1 MKKNIKVLVLL
12 IMVVIASVI
21 FTKPTSAQQNNVS
34 FQVFYD
40 QLSPYG
46 EWVNYP
52 NWGYV
57 WIPDAGADFVP
68 YSTQGHWILTD
79 DGWAWMSDYSWGWAP
94 FHYGRWDYDQY
105 YGWFW
110 VPGNEW
116 GPAWVSWRRADG
128 YYGWAPLEPGISV
141 SASFGRAY
149 DSHNDHWMFVRDRDI
164 DRTEINHYYI
174 NRTDQDRVVRYS
186 SVINNTYVDNRRH
199 TTYVTGPART
209 DFQKVSGRQVK
220 PVTIQEY
227 NKPGQNIS
235 NDHFQI
241 YRPVV
246 IKNTDQRNK
255 PAPAR
260 ITNLKDVKQP
270 SERNKTNQQGNL
282 NSTKNIKDVQK
293 TNTVNPQ
300 KNIKDTKT
308 LPSQNSDPP
317 KNVKTTNQPVIV
329 KSQNT
334 NPSQNIKSNQQPNN
348 VKTLN
353 TNQSQNIKSNQQQN
367 NVKTLNTNQSQNIK
381 TNQQPN
387 NVKTLN
393 TNQSQNVQREQ
404 PPNNA
409 KTFNTTP
416 SQNNRRELQP
426 NNVKISNTNQSQ
438 NTGKD
443 KQSSASKSVKNNKQ
457 LQQNNANPEK
467 DTK

>member
-1 MKKNIKVLVLL
+1 MKKNIKVFVLL
-12 IMVVIASVI
+12 IMVIITSVI

-57 WIPDAGADFVP
+57 WIPDAGSDFVP

-79 DGWAWMSDYSWGWAP
+79 DGWTWMSDYSWGWAP

-128 YYGWAPLEPGISV
+128 YYGWAPMEPGISV

-164 DRTEINHYYI
+164 DRADINHYYI
-174 NRTDQDRVVRYS
+174 SRTDQDRIVRYS
-186 SVINNTYVDNRRH
+186 SVINNTYVDSRRH

-209 DFQKVSGRQVK
+209 DFQKVSGRQIK
-220 PVTIQEY
+220 PVPIQEY
-227 NKPGQNIS
+227 NKPGQSVS
-235 NDHFQI
+235 NGHFQI

-246 IKNTDQRNK
+246 IKNNDKGNK

-270 SERNKTNQQGNL
+270 SERNAANQQGNL

-300 KNIKDTKT
+300 KNLNNTKT
-308 LPSQNSDPP
+308 LPSQNSDPQ
-317 KNVKTTNQPVIV
+317 KNVKTAKQPVIV
-329 KSQNT
+329 KSQNI
-334 NPSQNIKSNQQPNN
+334 NPTQNNNKNPQPKD

-353 TNQSQNIKSNQQQN
+353 ANQSQNI
-367 NVKTLNTNQSQNIK
+367 
-381 TNQQPN
+381 
-387 NVKTLN
+387 
-393 TNQSQNVQREQ
+393 QREQ

-416 SQNNRRELQP
+416 SPNNRKELQP
-426 NNVKISNTNQSQ
+426 INVKTSNPNPAQ
-438 NTGKD
+438 NTGKN
-443 KQSSASKSVKNNKQ
+443 KQSNTSKSVKNNKQ
-457 LQQNNANPEK
+457 VQQKNANPEK
-467 DTK
+467 DIK

>member
-1 MKKNIKVLVLL
+1 MKKDIKVLVLL
-12 IMVVIASVI
+12 IMVIITSVI

-57 WIPDAGADFVP
+57 WIPDTGADFVP

-79 DGWAWMSDYSWGWAP
+79 DGWTWMSDYSWGWAP

-128 YYGWAPLEPGISV
+128 YYGWAPMEPGISV

-164 DRTEINHYYI
+164 DRADINHYYI
-174 NRTDQDRVVRYS
+174 SRTDQDRIVRYS
-186 SVINNTYVDNRRH
+186 SVINNTYVDSRRH

-209 DFQKVSGRQVK
+209 DFQKVSGRQIK
-220 PVTIQEY
+220 PVPIQEY
-227 NKPGQNIS
+227 NKPGQSVS
-235 NDHFQI
+235 NGHFQI

-246 IKNTDQRNK
+246 IKNNDKGNK
-255 PAPAR
+255 PAPAK

-270 SERNKTNQQGNL
+270 SERNAANQQGNL
-282 NSTKNIKDVQK
+282 NSTKNIKEVQK

-300 KNIKDTKT
+300 KNLTNTKT
-308 LPSQNSDPP
+308 LPSQNSDPQ
-317 KNVKTTNQPVIV
+317 KNVKTAKQPVIV
-329 KSQNT
+329 KSQNI
-334 NPSQNIKSNQQPNN
+334 NPSQNNNKNPQPKDVKTLNANRSQNIKSNQQPNN

-353 TNQSQNIKSNQQQN
+353 ANQSQNI
-367 NVKTLNTNQSQNIK
+367 
-381 TNQQPN
+381 
-387 NVKTLN
+387 
-393 TNQSQNVQREQ
+393 QREQ
-404 PPNNA
+404 PPNNV

-416 SQNNRRELQP
+416 SQNNRKELQP
-426 NNVKISNTNQSQ
+426 INVKTSNPNPAQ

-443 KQSSASKSVKNNKQ
+443 KQSNASKSVKNNKKV
-457 LQQNNANPEK
+457 QQNNANPEK
-467 DTK
+467 DIK

>member
-1 MKKNIKVLVLL
+1 
-12 IMVVIASVI
+12 
-21 FTKPTSAQQNNVS
+21 
-34 FQVFYD
+34 
-40 QLSPYG
+40 
-46 EWVNYP
+46 
-52 NWGYV
+52 
-57 WIPDAGADFVP
+57 
-68 YSTQGHWILTD
+68 
-79 DGWAWMSDYSWGWAP
+79 
-94 FHYGRWDYDQY
+94 
-105 YGWFW
+105 
-110 VPGNEW
+110 
-116 GPAWVSWRRADG
+116 
-128 YYGWAPLEPGISV
+128 LEPGISV

-174 NRTDQDRVVRYS
+174 SRTDQDRVVRYS

-393 TNQSQNVQREQ
+393 INQSQNVQREQ

-467 DTK
+467 DKK

>member
-12 IMVVIASVI
+12 IMVVITSVI

-128 YYGWAPLEPGISV
+128 YYGWTPLEPGISV

-149 DSHNDHWMFVRDRDI
+149 DSHNDHWIFVRDRDI
-164 DRTEINHYYI
+164 DRADINHYYI
-174 NRTDQDRVVRYS
+174 SRTDQNRIVRYS
-186 SVINNTYVDNRRH
+186 SVINNTYVDSRRH

-209 DFQKVSGRQVK
+209 DFQKVSGRQIK
-220 PVTIQEY
+220 PVVIQEY
-227 NKPGQNIS
+227 NKPGQSVS
-235 NDHFQI
+235 NGHFQL

-246 IKNTDQRNK
+246 IKNNDKGNK

-270 SERNKTNQQGNL
+270 SERNAANQLGNL

-308 LPSQNSDPP
+308 LPSQNSDPK

-334 NPSQNIKSNQQPNN
+334 NPSQNIKKDPQPKDVKTLNANPSQNIKSNQQSNNVKTLNANKSQNIKSNQQPNN

-353 TNQSQNIKSNQQQN
+353 ANQSQNI
-367 NVKTLNTNQSQNIK
+367 
-381 TNQQPN
+381 
-387 NVKTLN
+387 
-393 TNQSQNVQREQ
+393 QREQ

-409 KTFNTTP
+409 KTFKTTP

-438 NTGKD
+438 NTGKE
-443 KQSSASKSVKNNKQ
+443 KQSNASKSVKNNEKV
-457 LQQNNANPEK
+457 QQNNANPEK
-467 DTK
+467 DIK

>member
-12 IMVVIASVI
+12 IMVIITSLI

-68 YSTQGHWILTD
+68 YSTQGHWILTE
-79 DGWAWMSDYSWGWAP
+79 DGWTWMSDYSWGWAP

-128 YYGWAPLEPGISV
+128 YYGWAPMEPGISV

-149 DSHNDHWMFVRDRDI
+149 DSHNDHWMFVRDRNI
-164 DRTEINHYYI
+164 DRADINHYYI
-174 NRTDQDRVVRYS
+174 SRTDQDRIIRYS
-186 SVINNTYVDNRRH
+186 SVINNTYVDSRRH

-227 NKPGQNIS
+227 NKPGQSIN
-235 NDHFQI
+235 NGHFQI

-246 IKNTDQRNK
+246 IKNNVKGNK

-270 SERNKTNQQGNL
+270 SERNAANQQGNL
-282 NSTKNIKDVQK
+282 NSTKNIKDVKK
-293 TNTVNPQ
+293 TNTVNSQ
-300 KNIKDTKT
+300 KNLNNSKT
-308 LPSQNSDPP
+308 LPSQNSDPQ
-317 KNVKTTNQPVIV
+317 KNVKTAKQPVIV
-329 KSQNT
+329 KSQNINT
-334 NPSQNIKSNQQPNN
+334 SQNNNKNPQPKDVKTLNANRSQNIKSNQQPNN

-353 TNQSQNIKSNQQQN
+353 TNQSQNI
-367 NVKTLNTNQSQNIK
+367 
-381 TNQQPN
+381 
-387 NVKTLN
+387 
-393 TNQSQNVQREQ
+393 QREQ

-416 SQNNRRELQP
+416 SQNNRKGLQP
-426 NNVKISNTNQSQ
+426 INVKTSNPNPAR
-438 NTGKD
+438 NTGKE
-443 KQSSASKSVKNNKQ
+443 KQSNVSKSVKNNKKV
-457 LQQNNANPEK
+457 QQNNANPEK
-467 DTK
+467 DIK

>member
-1 MKKNIKVLVLL
+1 
-12 IMVVIASVI
+12 
-21 FTKPTSAQQNNVS
+21 
-34 FQVFYD
+34 
-40 QLSPYG
+40 
-46 EWVNYP
+46 
-52 NWGYV
+52 
-57 WIPDAGADFVP
+57 
-68 YSTQGHWILTD
+68 
-79 DGWAWMSDYSWGWAP
+79 
-94 FHYGRWDYDQY
+94 
-105 YGWFW
+105 
-110 VPGNEW
+110 
-116 GPAWVSWRRADG
+116 
-128 YYGWAPLEPGISV
+128 LEPGISI

-353 TNQSQNIKSNQQQN
+353 TNQSQNI
-367 NVKTLNTNQSQNIK
+367 
-381 TNQQPN
+381 
-387 NVKTLN
+387 
-393 TNQSQNVQREQ
+393 QREQ

-438 NTGKD
+438 NTGKE
-443 KQSSASKSVKNNKQ
+443 KQSNASKSVKNNEKV
-457 LQQNNANPEK
+457 QQNNANPEK
-467 DTK
+467 DIK